1 MPVNLKGRSFLTLKD
16 FTPDEI
22 RYMLNLAAD
31 LKAKKRAGIRGNLLA
46 GKNIVLLFEKTSTRT
61 RCAATTRRSSRVSQ
75 PTPVFPCGTV

>member
-31 LKAKKRAGIRGNLLA
+31 LKAKKRAGIAAIRRRFKSLCFEPFS
-46 GKNIVLLFEKTSTRT
+46 GKKDRKWAKKLKKLTR
-61 RCAATTRRSSRVSQ
+61 SKLD
-75 PTPVFPCGTV
+75 FD

>member
-31 LKAKKRAGIRGNLLA
+31 LKAKKRAGHPRQPA
-46 GKNIVLLFEKTSTRT
+46 
-61 RCAATTRRSSRVSQ
+61 RR
-75 PTPVFPCGTV
+75 

>member
-31 LKAKKRAGIRGNLLA
+31 LEGEEARRASGGNLLA
-46 GKNIVLLFEKTSTRT
+46 GKNIVLLFEKTSTRHPL
-61 RCAATTRRSSRVSQ
+61 RV
-75 PTPVFPCGTV
+75 

>member
-46 GKNIVLLFEKTSTRT
+46 GKNLSLIHI
-61 RCAATTRRSSRVSQ
+61 
-75 PTPVFPCGTV
+75 

>member
-31 LKAKKRAGIRGNLLA
+31 LKAKKRAGSGA
-46 GKNIVLLFEKTSTRT
+46 GDVRHDAD
-61 RCAATTRRSSRVSQ
+61 CQ
-75 PTPVFPCGTV
+75 